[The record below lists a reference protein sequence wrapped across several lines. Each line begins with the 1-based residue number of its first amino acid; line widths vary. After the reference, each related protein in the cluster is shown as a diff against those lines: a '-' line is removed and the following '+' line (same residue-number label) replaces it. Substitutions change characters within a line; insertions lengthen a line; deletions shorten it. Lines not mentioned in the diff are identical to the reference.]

1 MLYIAKAWLDVK
13 NIIKDKTII
22 NSTDIFCVTC
32 GQAIPCNVWAKRK
45 QRGRQ
50 DWDNCV
56 DCTMR
61 PIEKI
66 TVHHPSLGQ
75 IQCFP
80 HKGEVNELWQPLNVL
95 GELYRPGVRLCGNK
109 DCVNTSHIEQQTVTP
124 ASDIDIILMSTE
136 VRAKH
141 RTAANG

>member
-1 MLYIAKAWLDVK
+1 
-13 NIIKDKTII
+13 
-22 NSTDIFCVTC
+22 
-32 GQAIPCNVWAKRK
+32 
-45 QRGRQ
+45 
-50 DWDNCV
+50 
-56 DCTMR
+56 MR

-75 IQCFP
+75 IQCYP

-109 DCVNTSHIEQQTVTP
+109 DCINTAHIKKETVTP
-124 ASDIDIILMSTE
+124 ATEIDIILMSTE